1 MEHVQCENWLE
12 VEIPEETSILL
23 ELVELVENLLIETL
37 GTLLVHCSGGAGRT
51 GTFIALYKLIQDI
64 DNMVRFEYLL
74 FCFLRG
80 KICKLVEEVQ
90 KGRII
95 THNLK

>member
-23 ELVELVENLLIETL
+23 ELVELVKNLLIETP

-64 DNMVRFEYLL
+64 DNMVRFE
-74 FCFLRG
+74 
-80 KICKLVEEVQ
+80 
-90 KGRII
+90 
-95 THNLK
+95 